1 MVRFPGADSVVAKGG
16 LIGLV
21 TVLLLWPLGQVASL
35 VSEREA
41 MRDAARETIAA
52 RVGERQWIGG
62 PVLRVP
68 VQRLRPRNR
77 AATIQPSG
85 TRVGSHEEESLVD
98 AWEDAPP
105 VYLRAAEL
113 QVDGALRTTLLRKG
127 LYRVP
132 AYEATLRLR
141 GHFDAAAA
149 AARALDGSRERL
161 VWSQARLVL
170 PLAAL
175 ESIRRIER
183 FTLDDA
189 RLETAGD
196 AFLQGRALAGL
207 ASLAEAQRDRE
218 LPFEVVVVLSGSE
231 AFDVVPLA
239 AASTIALR
247 GDWPHPDFA
256 GAESPAGREVG
267 AAGFTAS
274 WSSTRLRW
282 TLPEAW
288 RGEPLSTAELR
299 AAGSGVALFQPLDLY
314 ALNYRAVRYG
324 VLFVAVTFLALFAW
338 EHATRG
344 VRLHPLQYLLVGLAL
359 AVFFLLLLA
368 LSEHVGFALAYA
380 IAATA
385 LVALIGV
392 YVAGVAA
399 SRRVALA
406 MSAALAAAYALL
418 YAILASE
425 DHALLLGALTV
436 FAALAT
442 LMIAT
447 RRFDWRAPR
456 GGDPAE
462 DGRPAVG
469 TPDPQASGW

>member
-1 MVRFPGADSVVAKGG
+1 MVKGG
-16 LIGLV
+16 LIGLL
-21 TVLLLWPLGQVASL
+21 TLLLLWPLGQVAGL

-41 MRDAARETIAA
+41 MRDAARTRIAA
-52 RVGERQWIGG
+52 SVGERQWIGG

-68 VQRLRPRNR
+68 VQRLRPRESGATVAGPGDATVPAPP
-77 AATIQPSG
+77 AA
-85 TRVGSHEEESLVD
+85 D

-113 QVDGALRTTLLRKG
+113 DVDGMLRTALLSKG
-127 LYRVP
+127 LYRIP
-132 AYEATLRLR
+132 TYEATLRLR
-141 GHFDAAAA
+141 GRFGAVAAASG
-149 AARALDGSRERL
+149 ALAGAHERL
-161 VWSQARLVL
+161 VWSQARLVV

-175 ESIRRIER
+175 GSIRRIER
-183 FTLDDA
+183 FMLDEA
-189 RLETAGD
+189 ALATVGD
-196 AFLQGRALAGL
+196 EFLQGRALAGPAPL
-207 ASLAEAQRDRE
+207 VEGQRERE
-218 LPFEVVVVLSGSE
+218 LTFEVVVVLSGSE
-231 AFDVVPLA
+231 ALDVVPLA

-247 GDWPHPDFA
+247 GDWPHPDFS
-256 GAESPAGREVG
+256 GAESPARREVG
-267 AAGFTAS
+267 ATGFAAN

-288 RGEPLSTAELR
+288 RGEPIGIEGLR
-299 AAGSGVALFQPLDLY
+299 AGASGVALFQPLDLY
-314 ALNYRAVRYG
+314 ALNYRAVRHG

-344 VRLHPLQYLLVGLAL
+344 VRLHPMQYLLVGLAL

-368 LSEHVGFALAYA
+368 LSEHLGFAIAYA

-385 LVALIGV
+385 LVGLVGV

-436 FAALAT
+436 FTTLAT
-442 LMIAT
+442 LMLAT
-447 RRFDWRAPR
+447 RRFDWWKA
-456 GGDPAE
+456 GGPS
-462 DGRPAVG
+462 
-469 TPDPQASGW
+469 DPQASGR